1 MIQGHRSM
9 PVLSVKDV
17 ESSAEFFTKQ
27 LGFSLAG
34 FWKDDAGKP
43 RFAIVIMDNITVGLQ
58 GGKACSNDGQWAAY
72 FYVADI
78 EAFATHAASK
88 GVKVHREVTDQP
100 YGCRDMEIED
110 LDGNILCFGQDLLP
124 GENGPGL

>member
-17 ESSAEFFTKQ
+17 ENSAEFFTKQ

-34 FWKDDAGKP
+34 FWKDDTDKP

-58 GGKACSNDGQWAAY
+58 RGKASGSDGQWAAY

-78 EAFATHAASK
+78 EAFATHAVSK
-88 GVKVHREVTDQP
+88 GVRVHREMADQS
-100 YGCRDMEIED
+100 YGCRDIEIED
-110 LDGNILCFGQDLLP
+110 LDGNVLCFGQDLLP
-124 GENGPGL
+124 GKNGPGL

>member
-1 MIQGHRSM
+1 MIQGQRSM

-17 ESSAEFFTKQ
+17 ESSAAFFTNQ

-34 FWKDDAGKP
+34 FWKDDTDKP

-58 GGKACSNDGQWAAY
+58 RSMANTSDGHWAAY

-78 EAFATHAASK
+78 EALAVHVAGR
-88 GVKVHREVTDQP
+88 GVKIRREMTDQP

-110 LDGNILCFGQDLLP
+110 LDGNILCFGQDLSP
-124 GENGPGL
+124 STNGPGL